1 MPAVVDFLGLSF
13 ADVAFPMDHLRLVVG
28 SSGKSLQSTHV
39 ELIVVAH
46 SVHLNVLLH
55 SVCDVYVCV

>member
-1 MPAVVDFLGLSF
+1 MPAVVDFLGLLF
-13 ADVAFPMDHLRLVVG
+13 ADVTFPMDQLRLVVG

-39 ELIVVAH
+39 ELIVVAR

-55 SVCDVYVCV
+55 SVRGVYVCV